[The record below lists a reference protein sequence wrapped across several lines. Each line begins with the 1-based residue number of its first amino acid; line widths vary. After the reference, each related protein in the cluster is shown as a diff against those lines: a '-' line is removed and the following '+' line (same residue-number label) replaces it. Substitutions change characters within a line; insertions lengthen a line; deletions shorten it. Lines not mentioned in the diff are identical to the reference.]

1 MKSREEAAQVEK
13 QNFLELFSV
22 GSIALISILISIKV
36 L

>member
-13 QNFLELFSV
+13 HNFLELFSI
-22 GSIALISILISIKV
+22 GPIALIYILISIKV